1 MTLSISLDLVFAEV
15 NYVDVGINKP
25 KWCNSANLAYALLFI
40 EVQKEYKYPCA
51 QAIWKYESN
60 LLT

>member
-15 NYVDVGINKP
+15 NYIDVGITKP
-25 KWCNSANLAYALLFI
+25 KWCNSANLAYSLLFI
-40 EVQKEYKYPCA
+40 EFQKEYKYPCA

-60 LLT
+60 LST